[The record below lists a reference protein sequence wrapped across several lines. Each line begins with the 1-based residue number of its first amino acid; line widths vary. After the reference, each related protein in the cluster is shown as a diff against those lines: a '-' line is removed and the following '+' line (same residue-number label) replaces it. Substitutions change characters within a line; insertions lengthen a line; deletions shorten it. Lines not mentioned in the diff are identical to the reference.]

1 MEKHQLIS
9 VNHTFMNHLSL
20 LQENLELLL
29 QHTEEVLR
37 HPSYYYSRFL
47 YDEKQAGSRD
57 VTAVTLGPYLEF
69 W

>member
-1 MEKHQLIS
+1 
-9 VNHTFMNHLSL
+9 MNHLSL